1 MLSTTACERDKK
13 KKKSKTAKKKIE
25 QKRLKYI
32 ASKILF
38 EVEPRWPRLPDLLD
52 YSISLSAGVN
62 TSHIIKHKHFIS
74 SLGGDFSGSE
84 RNTGAN
90 NRKLRS
96 DRVLP
101 MEGKHVIIHVQIAEA
116 AKKEKMK
123 REKKKK
129 KNFKNRNGLR
139 RAEEGT
145 A

>member
-1 MLSTTACERDKK
+1 MNGTKK
-13 KKKSKTAKKKIE
+13 NKKIE

-38 EVEPRWPRLPDLLD
+38 EVEPRWPRLTELLD
-52 YSISLSAGVN
+52 DSISPSAGVN

-101 MEGKHVIIHVQIAEA
+101 MEGKHVIIHVQMAEA

-123 REKKKK
+123 RRKKKK